1 MDKETTI
8 LIIAQNGLKTAA
20 TLLNAKALKQERQA
34 EKTSDA
40 QARSKLSKKASKTR
54 KLAAILISADE
65 GITAYLREKEKE
77 ESGE

>member
-20 TLLNAKALKQERQA
+20 TILNANALKQEKKVA
-34 EKTSDA
+34 KALDA
-40 QARSKLSKKASKTR
+40 QDKSKLSKKASKTK

-65 GITAYLREKEKE
+65 GITAYLREKEESE
-77 ESGE
+77 E